1 MKKYLLLLLMALP
14 LCFTSCSDDDD
25 EVSKTSL
32 EGTTWTMPENDI
44 FYKSQLVFDKT
55 TVQLL
60 TYTEDGIE
68 KESGSYTYDYPVV
81 KIKIDGL
88 SETLSVSGNEMT
100 GMDDEGDKVVFI
112 LD

>member
-1 MKKYLLLLLMALP
+1 MALP

-25 EVSKTSL
+25 DKVNETSL
-32 EGTTWTMPENDI
+32 EGTTWTMPEDDV
-44 FYKSQLVFDKT
+44 FYKMQLIFDKT

-68 KESGSYTYDYPVV
+68 KDSGSYTYDYPTV
-81 KIKIDGL
+81 KIKMNGL
-88 SETLSVSGNEMT
+88 SETLSISGNKMT
-100 GMDDEGDKVVFI
+100 GMDDEGDKLVFV